1 MEKESTLQENVSDFI
16 DERLNES
23 YRNLK
28 MNKRYVKLEQED
40 NRLFTEI
47 EKVIKDKELVERYQ
61 KSAIDMYDMQI
72 KEAYRTGFKD
82 ANILLLDNVT
92 NKQKGYL

>member
-28 MNKRYVKLEQED
+28 TNKRYVTLEKD
-40 NRLFTEI
+40 NNRLFSKI
-47 EKVIKDKELVERYQ
+47 EKVIKDNVLIEEYQ
-61 KSAIDMYDMQI
+61 KTTIDIYDMQL
-72 KEAYRTGFKD
+72 KEAYKTRFKD
-82 ANILLLDNVT
+82 ANILLLDNIT
-92 NKQKGYL
+92 NKQ